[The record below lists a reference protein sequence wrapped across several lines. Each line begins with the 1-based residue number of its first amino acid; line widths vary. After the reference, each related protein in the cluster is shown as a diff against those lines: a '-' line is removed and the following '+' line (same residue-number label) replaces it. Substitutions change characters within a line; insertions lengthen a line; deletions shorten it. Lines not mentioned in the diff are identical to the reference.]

1 MKPKSLKINAFLN
14 TLRSVLSMIFPLIT
28 FPYVS
33 RILGAEGLG
42 AYNFS
47 NSVISYF
54 LLLAALGVSTYAV
67 REGAKYRD
75 DKEKMSQFASQ
86 IFSINLL
93 STLFSYLVLF
103 ITILAYS
110 KLHNYLI
117 CILIFS
123 LQIIFTTIGTEWLY
137 SIYEDYSYITIRSI
151 AFNILSIVLLFLF
164 VRESD
169 DYLIYAGITV
179 LANAGSNVMNFIHG
193 KSICKIKFTF
203 SMNLEK
209 HIKPIL
215 IIFAS
220 NLSILIFVN
229 SDVTLLGIMKNAY
242 TVGIYSVS
250 VKIYSVL
257 KTVLSASLIVTVPRL
272 AALYGKKKINEY
284 QKTSSDIFNY
294 LIFTTVPAMVGLFMI
309 SDDIIVILSGN
320 KFISATPSLRL
331 LSLALI
337 FSISGWFYSEC
348 ILIPAKL
355 EKIVLISTSVSAI
368 VNIVLNVL
376 LIPDFSENAA
386 AFSTVIAELLNMM
399 IMVIYGTRIVRI
411 NYFRKNLFSV
421 CIASIGICIC
431 CLTVKLLNLGCIL
444 ETILCIVSSV
454 IVYIILLV
462 LLKNQVLIK
471 QLSLLKA
478 KL

>member
-1 MKPKSLKINAFLN
+1 MKHKSLKINAFLN

-42 AYNFS
+42 IYNFS
-47 NSVISYF
+47 NSIVSYF

-75 DKEKMSQFASQ
+75 NKEKMSQFASQ

-103 ITILAYS
+103 ITILVYS
-110 KLHNYLI
+110 KLHSYLL

-151 AFNILSIVLLFLF
+151 AFNILSILLLFIF
-164 VRESD
+164 VRKSS

-179 LANAGSNVMNFIHG
+179 FANAGSNILNFLHG
-193 KSICKIKFTF
+193 RSICKIRFTPF
-203 SMNLEK
+203 MNLK
-209 HIKPIL
+209 KNLKPII

-250 VKIYSVL
+250 VKIYSML

-272 AALYGKKKINEY
+272 AALYGKKKKIEY
-284 QKTSSDIFNY
+284 QKTASDIFNY
-294 LIFTTVPAMVGLFMI
+294 LIFTTVPAMMGLFMI
-309 SDDIIVILSGN
+309 SNDIILILSGS
-320 KFISATPSLRL
+320 KFIPSIPSLRW

-348 ILIPAKL
+348 VLIPAKL
-355 EKIVLISTSVSAI
+355 EKIVLISTSLSALT
-368 VNIVLNVL
+368 NILLNIL
-376 LIPDFSENAA
+376 LIPFFSENAA
-386 AFSTVIAELLNMM
+386 AFSTVIAELLNMI
-399 IMVIYGTRIVRI
+399 IMVAYGVRIVHI
-411 NYFRKNLFSV
+411 TYFKENLFSV
-421 CIASIGICIC
+421 CIASVGICIC
-431 CLTVKLLNLGCIL
+431 CMVIKLLNLGYVL
-444 ETILCIVSSV
+444 ETVVSIVSSI
-454 IVYIILLV
+454 IVYVV
-462 LLKNQVLIK
+462 LLIVLKNKVLIK
-471 QLSLLKA
+471 QIKLLKA